1 MNRLAK
7 PPNIPDNSDIPIQI
21 IDWFIPEQAQKT
33 KFIDYEEQPE
43 YDIHIY
49 GVTEDN
55 YTIQLVVKGFMPY
68 FYVKCPENMTKS
80 KVNEINELLVSGEY
94 EYETI
99 KTDWKTKNKT
109 IQKRVGIPKRLREH
123 FEEIKMVK
131 KYDFWGFHDN
141 EKCYFLKIC
150 VKSFQLMRIMK
161 DIFKDYKLYESNID
175 PFLRFIHVKD
185 IQTCGWISVNSDNI
199 TPIDDMNISQYKFE
213 VDYTD
218 VFPIEKNTIGPVL
231 IASFDIEC
239 TSSHGDFPLAK
250 KDYKKL
256 VQDLNNIFM
265 DLNEACNENGNDIQ
279 KVLGKMI
286 LKAFKKDVN
295 WGEYTI
301 NRLYAKKEVKQQDID
316 KIILKIVN
324 LLLKEENEV
333 QLNNLLNKYL
343 PELEGDPI
351 IQIGTT
357 VHKFGSDEILYK
369 NIITLNSCD
378 SIPDVDVIECENEK
392 DVILKWKEVL
402 KTINPDIITGY
413 NILGFDFK
421 YIYDRSL
428 ELKIDEKF
436 RDGLGRT
443 NERDVPFITNSMFS
457 SAMGEVITSYY
468 DMEGILI
475 IDLFVYVRRNM
486 SLESYKLDFVA
497 ETIMKENKIDLKP
510 SEIFKRYLGDSN
522 DRKVIAEY
530 CIQDCMLVN
539 RLIHKMKIIE
549 NNFGMGN
556 VCFVPAKYIFHRGQT
571 IKSLSLVAYEC
582 QKRNLCIPVINK
594 ADNDFD
600 ESYEGAIVLDPKAG
614 IYMDDPIVVFDY
626 SSLYPSSMIA
636 ENLSHDSCILSE
648 DFPKYVTILENKSGK
663 EKYKLNSENSNLSLN
678 VIHDGTKECFFVK
691 DSTKKSTIPDILQ
704 KLIKQRKTTRNK
716 IEYKTITLKNGNQY
730 IGILNNNMVITPH
743 NKIEINMDN
752 VESIIDTYN
761 DFEKAVFDALQLAYK
776 ITANSLYGATGA
788 SVSPIYMRD
797 IASCTTATGR
807 NMILLAKN
815 FVEEH
820 YGSETVYGDSVM
832 PYTPITIL
840 KNEEIYVTTFEELEG
855 NWINYDVFVKDG
867 ENKEQIFNPGFKIWT
882 SNGWSKV
889 NRVIR
894 HKTIKKIYRI
904 VTNKGL
910 IDVTEDHSLLY
921 EENNRLKEIKP
932 SDCEIGKSIYH
943 SKPFIEKMKIIN
955 NSKIKS
961 HATFQEMYIKYSNEN
976 HVCINYQNNNIYI
989 SCSPS
994 SNNNNIKH
1002 IEVLHEKYEG
1012 FVYDIETETGNFHA
1026 GIGDLIIKNTDS
1038 IFCKFSLYNE
1048 NNEIVKGKE
1057 AIPYAIKLGQKIEKH
1072 IYEEIL
1078 CDMAPQKLAYE
1089 KTLWPLI
1096 LVSKKRYTG
1105 MLYEDDP
1112 EKCFQ
1117 KTMGLQIKRRD
1128 SAKIVKDVYGGIIDK
1143 IIKEQDLEGSFVF
1156 LKEYLERIVKGDID
1170 ISRLVLSKTLR
1181 SSYKDPSKI
1190 AHKVLADRIK
1200 ERDPGN
1206 APQTNDRLPYV
1217 YIKNENATLQG
1228 DKIET
1233 IEYIKENNIEIDYLH
1248 YITNQIMKPILQLY
1262 ELSIESLPEYNKSS
1276 SYWQELDEQLKKEK
1290 DIYKDDVKRHKRIK
1304 DLRERAVKELL
1315 FDPYIE
1321 KLGGTK
1327 KRVAIKKEVSVEV
1340 IETDLE
1346 KKELSLTITASKA
1359 KNQTSIICD
1368 KEKIVY
1374 NELINKDKGVSEM
1387 IKKIMEKYKDKYII
1401 FTLKGHS
1408 PYIENF
1414 RKFKVTLINKMDSQ
1428 EEVLEGFMAGITMKE
1443 LIPYISR
1450 ISLNK

>member
-1 MNRLAK
+1 MNRLSK
-7 PPNIPDNSDIPIQI
+7 PPDIPDDSDIAIQI
-21 IDWFIPEQAQKT
+21 IDWFIPEQAQRT

-80 KVNEINELLVSGEY
+80 KVNEINELLLSGEY
-94 EYETI
+94 EYEAI
-99 KTDWKTKNKT
+99 KTDWKTKKKT
-109 IQKRVGIPKRLREH
+109 VQKRVGIPKRLREH
-123 FEEIKMVK
+123 FQEIKMVK

-141 EKCYFLKIC
+141 EKCYFLKIY

-161 DIFKDYKLYESNID
+161 DIFKEYKLYESNID

-185 IQTCGWISVNSDNI
+185 IQTCGWITVNSENI

-218 VFPIEKNTIGPVL
+218 VFPIEKNTIGSIL

-256 VQDLNNIFM
+256 VKDLNNIFEE
-265 DLNEACNENGNDIQ
+265 LKESCNENGNDIQ

-286 LKAFKKDVN
+286 FKAFKKEVN
-295 WGEYTI
+295 WGSNTI
-301 NRLYAKKEVKQQDID
+301 NRLYAKKEVKQEDID

-324 LLLKEENEV
+324 LLLKEENDV
-333 QLNNLLNKYL
+333 LLTNLLNKYL

-369 NIITLNSCD
+369 NIITLNTCD
-378 SIPDVDVIECENEK
+378 SITDVEVIQCENER

-402 KTINPDIITGY
+402 KKINPDILTGY

-421 YIYDRSL
+421 YIYDRTL

-443 NERDVPFITNSMFS
+443 NERDVPFITNKMFS
-457 SAMGEVITSYY
+457 SAMGEVVTSYY

-530 CIQDCMLVN
+530 CIKDCMLVN

-556 VCFVPAKYIFHRGQT
+556 VCYVPAKYIFHRGQT

-600 ESYEGAIVLDPKAG
+600 ESYEGAIVLDPQAG
-614 IYMDDPIVVFDY
+614 IYMEDPIVVFDY

-636 ENLSHDSCILSE
+636 ENLSHDSCILPE
-648 DFPKYVTILENKSGK
+648 DFPKYVKIEDNKSGK
-663 EKYKLNSENSNLSLN
+663 EKYKLNSENPNLSLN

-716 IEYKTITLKNGNQY
+716 IEYKTITLKNGNKY
-730 IGILNNNMVITPH
+730 IGILNKNMVINEY
-743 NKIEINMDN
+743 NKKEINVDDIETIN
-752 VESIIDTYN
+752 DTYN
-761 DFEKAVFDALQLAYK
+761 EFEKAVFDALQLAYK

-807 NMILLAKN
+807 NMIILAKN

-820 YGSETVYGDSVM
+820 YGSETIYGD
-832 PYTPITIL
+832 
-840 KNEEIYVTTFEELEG
+840 
-855 NWINYDVFVKDG
+855 
-867 ENKEQIFNPGFKIWT
+867 
-882 SNGWSKV
+882 
-889 NRVIR
+889 
-894 HKTIKKIYRI
+894 
-904 VTNKGL
+904 
-910 IDVTEDHSLLY
+910 
-921 EENNRLKEIKP
+921 
-932 SDCEIGKSIYH
+932 
-943 SKPFIEKMKIIN
+943 
-955 NSKIKS
+955 
-961 HATFQEMYIKYSNEN
+961 
-976 HVCINYQNNNIYI
+976 
-989 SCSPS
+989 
-994 SNNNNIKH
+994 
-1002 IEVLHEKYEG
+1002 
-1012 FVYDIETETGNFHA
+1012 
-1026 GIGDLIIKNTDS
+1026 TDS
-1038 IFCKFSLYNE
+1038 IFCKFTLYNE

-1072 IYEEIL
+1072 IYEDIL
-1078 CDMAPQKLAYE
+1078 CNMVPQKLAYE

-1112 EKCFQ
+1112 NKCVQ

-1233 IEYIKENNIEIDYLH
+1233 IEYINENNIEIDYLH
-1248 YITNQIMKPILQLY
+1248 YITNQIMKPVLQLY
-1262 ELSIESLPEYNKSS
+1262 ELSMESLPEYNKSS

-1290 DIYKDDVKRHKRIK
+1290 EIYQDDVKRHKRIK

-1327 KRVAIKKEVSVEV
+1327 KRIAIKKEPIVES

-1359 KNQTSIICD
+1359 KNQTSITCD

-1374 NELINKDKGVSEM
+1374 NEIINKDKGVSEM

-1401 FTLKGHS
+1401 FTLKGHA
-1408 PYIENF
+1408 PYVENF
-1414 RKFKVTLINKMDSQ
+1414 RKFKVTLINRMDTQ
-1428 EEVLEGFMAGITMKE
+1428 EEVLEGFMAGVTMKE

-1450 ISLNK
+1450 ISVNK